1 LTGRSADEEG
11 QATLEL
17 VLLAIPLLALFML
30 AIAFGRWGE
39 AKGVISDAA
48 DAAAQAAS
56 VTTGGYEAQAAAQ
69 SAAAGVFAAHQ
80 IECASPGVTVNLT
93 VVPGG
98 SEAATVSCTAS
109 DAQVLLPGLPG
120 SLTLSGTETA
130 VVRPYRSG
138 PGI

>member
-1 LTGRSADEEG
+1 VARSRRGESG

-17 VLLAIPLLALFML
+17 VLLAIPLLALFLL
-30 AIAFGRWGE
+30 AVAFGRWGE

-56 VTTGGYEAQAAAQ
+56 VTSGGPDAQAAAQ
-69 SAAAGVFAAHQ
+69 QAAAGVIGSHQ
-80 IECASPGVTVNLT
+80 IECASPGVVVTLG

-98 SEAATVSCTAS
+98 TETATVSCTAS
-109 DAQVLLPGLPG
+109 AAQVLLPGLPG
-120 SLTLSGTETA
+120 NLRLSGTETA